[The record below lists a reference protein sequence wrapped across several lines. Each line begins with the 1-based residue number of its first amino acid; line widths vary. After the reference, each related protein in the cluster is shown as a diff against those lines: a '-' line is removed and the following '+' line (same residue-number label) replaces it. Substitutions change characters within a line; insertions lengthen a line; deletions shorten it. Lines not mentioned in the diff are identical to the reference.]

1 MKLDIILRE
10 VNDKLNIDI
19 KRETRKRKYV
29 YGRMLFIK
37 LAKDFNPYM
46 STTQIGRFINKD
58 HATVLYSLRQFKNI
72 KDYQQDRHFL
82 DNYNSLFHSLKQT
95 NYIFSNNDNRRT
107 NMILKNLE
115 PLKRYYAK
123 PI

>member
-19 KRETRKRKYV
+19 KSETRRRKYV
-29 YGRMLFIK
+29 YGRMLFFK

-58 HATVLYSLRQFKNI
+58 HATVLHSLKQFKNI
-72 KDYQQDRHFL
+72 KEYKQDNHFL
-82 DNYNSLFHSLKQT
+82 DNYNSLFHSLKQS
-95 NYIFSNNDNRRT
+95 NHIFLNNDNRRT
-107 NMILKNLE
+107 NIILNNLE